1 MNNMKFSFFFFF
13 LFTTVFAE
21 SNTDWRNII
30 NAVSI
35 IPDENYCDQ
44 PYVVKAK
51 NGDWVSI
58 ITTGSGSESQQG
70 QHIVASISKDKGN
83 TWSPLI
89 DIESSKDPASS
100 WGIPYITPFGRIY
113 VFYTFNG
120 DTINT
125 LMDKPLKHNSELGW
139 YCFKYSD
146 DNGWN
151 WSQRYRIPM
160 RKTTIDYIN
169 PWNGDVQ
176 LFWGISKPFS
186 MNGSMYF
193 AFTKMAIH
201 PQDMGEG
208 FLYKSKNINVEKDPN
223 KIQWE
228 MLPEGDKGIS
238 STALGETQEEHN
250 IVPLNNGDFYCIY
263 RTTEGYPADC
273 YSKDKG
279 KTWSTPKFAT
289 YADGRVIK
297 NPRACP
303 RVFKASNGKYIL
315 WYHNNNMKGYKG
327 LRNPA
332 WVSGGIEKN
341 GKIMWSEPEVLLY
354 GDEGQMMSYP
364 DMIEENGQF
373 WITETQKEIAR
384 VHKIDPK
391 LFEDMWRQGLDRS
404 ISRKG
409 VVFERKNID
418 TKEEVDFSSFPS
430 LETNG
435 LSIDLW
441 LETKEWIPNEI
452 ILDNRDEKGNGLK
465 ISVTAKRTIQVC
477 IQDNGK
483 SCEWDTDPGVVKG
496 GKPQH
501 VVFVIDE
508 ASDLITSVVNGKL
521 CDGGRYRFL
530 GWTRFDKQINNINGS
545 YRLRI
550 LPDFSGKIRSLR
562 IYNRYLTTSE
572 AISNFKAGIQR

>member
-1 MNNMKFSFFFFF
+1 MKIISISVVCLSLF
-13 LFTTVFAE
+13 LSVIAQPKG
-21 SNTDWRNII
+21 DWRNIL
-30 NAVSI
+30 NAVGE

-44 PYVVKAK
+44 PYVVKA
-51 NGDWVSI
+51 NNNDWVAVL
-58 ITTGSGSESQQG
+58 TTGAGTESQQG
-70 QHIVASISKDKGN
+70 QHIVASYSSDKGN

-100 WGIPYITPFGRIY
+100 WGVPYVTPFGRIY

-125 LMDKPLKHNSELGW
+125 LNNKPLKHNSELGW

-146 DNGWN
+146 NNGRA
-151 WSQRYRIPM
+151 WSHRYRIPI

-186 MNGSMYF
+186 LKGSMYF
-193 AFTKMAIH
+193 AFTKMAVH

-208 FLYKSKNINVEKDPN
+208 FLYKSDNINTEKDPT
-223 KIQWE
+223 KITWK
-228 MLPEGDKGIS
+228 MLPEGDDGIS
-238 STALGETQEEHN
+238 YTPLGVTQEEHN
-250 IVPLNNGDFYCIY
+250 IVPLNNGDLYCFY
-263 RTTEGYPADC
+263 RTTEGYPADS
-273 YSKDKG
+273 YSKDGG
-279 KTWSTPKFAT
+279 KTWITPTFAS

-341 GKIMWSEPEVLLY
+341 GKMHWSEPEVLLY

-364 DMIEENGQF
+364 DMVEEKGQF

-384 VHKIDPK
+384 VHKIDSK
-391 LFEDMWRQGLDRS
+391 LFEGMWRQGLDRN
-404 ISRKG
+404 ITKTG
-409 VVFERKNID
+409 LLFERKNID
-418 TKEEVDFSSFPS
+418 TKDEIDSFKIPT
-430 LETNG
+430 LKENG
-435 LSIDLW
+435 LSVDLW
-441 LETKEWIPNEI
+441 LETSELVPNEV
-452 ILDNRDEKGNGLK
+452 ILDNSDEKGNGLK
-465 ISVTAKRTIQVC
+465 ISITYKRTLQISL
-477 IQDNGK
+477 QDNEK
-483 SCEWDTDPGVVKG
+483 RCEWDTDPGVIKV

-501 VVFVIDE
+501 VVFIIDGV
-508 ASDLITSVVNGKL
+508 ADLLTTIVNGKF
-521 CDGGRYRFL
+521 CDGGRYRNL
-530 GWTRFDKQINNINGS
+530 GWTRFDKQIINISGSNKLSVNTKFNG
-545 YRLRI
+545 
-550 LPDFSGKIRSLR
+550 KVQSLR
-562 IYNRYLTTSE
+562 VYDRYLSTSE
-572 AISNFKAGIQR
+572 AISNYHAGNK